1 MPAPAFLPSL
11 DGQAESCWRM
21 PRSRLRTAWKSR
33 WVDAGREQREA
44 RSRRRARPFFS
55 CCQLL
60 LPVACAQRH
69 AAPLTQKTGKVASA
83 GSHVAPASEVLR
95 VQLHEAAAQGGKGLV
110 GFRSSQAL
118 ISEKRARGRCW
129 RCHPTGQAHPP
140 LQAKPAARLA
150 RKRPLRRRAA
160 GPGFCD
166 GPWMAWVFITLK
178 TPRQWIK
185 NCPHAACGRADEAMK
200 GQWRGKAMAPCTSR
214 QAASCQG
221 HEFASAL
228 IAGGLSGISADGIF
242 NGLNLLLFLMRC
254 VPECAGGKQTGKRAD
269 HGASRNP
276 PPHLPPAGLADPA
289 ALPHSRRSSRGRWRI
304 QRAITGRPRA
314 CCTCWLRL
322 LFVRP
327 SMPLADCSSRPGAA
341 LRSEPTAECQTANAR
356 RGGAASPEGAGW
368 RVVIGFGSPAGR
380 RTPRGPLV
388 SKRQTGALTALHAS
402 SATGQAKAAP
412 CR

>member
-1 MPAPAFLPSL
+1 MRKCKDPWFQTTLCRLLERPRHFRNIEYLGIAATFPIFPEGVFCPENRRSR
-11 DGQAESCWRM
+11 QRRK
-21 PRSRLRTAWKSR
+21 PRSACQRGFARSAARSCR
-33 WVDAGREQREA
+33 AGRESAGWVPVEPGVDQRKAGTRKVLALSPHWAGASSSSSEA
-44 RSRRRARPFFS
+44 CGAPGTK
-55 CCQLL
+55 
-60 LPVACAQRH
+60 
-69 AAPLTQKTGKVASA
+69 AAPAA
-83 GSHVAPASEVLR
+83 EGSRAWVLRRPLDGLGFHHAQNSSEVDKELPACR
-95 VQLHEAAAQGGKGLV
+95 VRTGGRGD
-110 GFRSSQAL
+110 
-118 ISEKRARGRCW
+118 ERA
-129 RCHPTGQAHPP
+129 
-140 LQAKPAARLA
+140 
-150 RKRPLRRRAA
+150 
-160 GPGFCD
+160 
-166 GPWMAWVFITLK
+166 MAWQSDGTVHK
-178 TPRQWIK
+178 Q
-185 NCPHAACGRADEAMK
+185 
-200 GQWRGKAMAPCTSR
+200 TSCLV
-214 QAASCQG
+214 SG

-242 NGLNLLLFLMRC
+242 NGLNSLLFLMRG

-269 HGASRNP
+269 HGASGPGGRGCAHIGLSAICRFFHGAPRGP
-276 PPHLPPAGLADPA
+276 PLHLPPAGLADPA

-341 LRSEPTAECQTANAR
+341 LHSEPTAECQTANAR

-412 CR
+412 SR

>member
-1 MPAPAFLPSL
+1 MEIPLGGCRPGAA
-11 DGQAESCWRM
+11 
-21 PRSRLRTAWKSR
+21 
-33 WVDAGREQREA
+33 REA
-44 RSRRRARPFFS
+44 RSRRRAHPFFS
-55 CCQLL
+55 CRQLL

-110 GFRSSQAL
+110 GVPVEPGVDQRKADTRKALALSPHWAGASSSS
-118 ISEKRARGRCW
+118 SEACGAPGTKA
-129 RCHPTGQAHPP
+129 A
-140 LQAKPAARLA
+140 PAAAGSGAWVLR
-150 RKRPLRRRAA
+150 RPLD
-160 GPGFCD
+160 GLGFHHAQNSLVVD
-166 GPWMAWVFITLK
+166 GELP
-178 TPRQWIK
+178 
-185 NCPHAACGRADEAMK
+185 ACRVRTGGRGDE

-242 NGLNLLLFLMRC
+242 NGLNLLLFLMRG
-254 VPECAGGKQTGKRAD
+254 VPECAGGKQTEKRAD
-269 HGASRNP
+269 HGASGPGGRGCARIGLSAICRFFHGAPRGP

-289 ALPHSRRSSRGRWRI
+289 ALPHSRRSSRGCWRI

-341 LRSEPTAECQTANAR
+341 LHSEPTAECQTANAR

-412 CR
+412 SR